1 MAPKIRIIL
10 ENNDGTI
17 AEKSYP
23 LTGDLDHLDGIDEAV
38 EEFKNEALP
47 EIEKELLAQA
57 QKRSVSEVK
66 KTVPDP

>member
-38 EEFKNEALP
+38 EEFKNEA
-47 EIEKELLAQA
+47 
-57 QKRSVSEVK
+57 
-66 KTVPDP
+66 

>member
-47 EIEKELLAQA
+47 ELEKKLLAQA
-57 QKRSVSEVK
+57 LKRSMSELK
-66 KTVPDP
+66 NCP

>member
-1 MAPKIRIIL
+1 MPKIRIIL
-10 ENNDGTI
+10 EGNDGPI
-17 AEKSYP
+17 MDKSYCLP
-23 LTGDLDHLDGIDEAV
+23 ADLDHLDKIDEAV

-57 QKRSVSEVK
+57 QEQITSELK